1 MKIAIGNDHSA
12 VKLKTHIK
20 NFLENKGYD
29 VTDFGTSSE
38 ERTDYPLY
46 GYKVARAVANKEF
59 DFGILI
65 CGTGIGIS
73 LAANKV
79 KGIRAAVC
87 SEPYSAKLTRAHNNA
102 NIIAFGA
109 RVIGE
114 SMAEMIVEEFLTTE
128 YEGGRHQKRIDM
140 ISDIENGEEIC

>member
-1 MKIAIGNDHSA
+1 MKIAIGNDHTA
-12 VKLKTHIK
+12 VAMKNHITK
-20 NFLENKGYD
+20 YLEEQGHEIIN
-29 VTDFGTSSE
+29 FGTDSE
-38 ERTDYPLY
+38 ERCDYPIY
-46 GYKVARAVANKEF
+46 GKKVADAVASGQCER
-59 DFGILI
+59 GILI

-87 SEPYSAKLTRAHNNA
+87 SESYSAKLTRQHNNA

-109 RVIGE
+109 RVVGEATAEAIVDAFIG
-114 SMAEMIVEEFLTTE
+114 AE

-140 ISDIENGEEIC
+140 ITAIEQGEF